1 MYSLVFGYSIIKDNW
16 FQTYMLSLG
25 KRSKRASEFIAMAN
39 DLRSLRLPIGTSTYP
54 CIRFSDF
61 WHGYSAGPRSGY
73 TGSKAIRRGWRVSR
87 HSSSSSSSSQSLSG
101 VRSFSKGYLL
111 SPKAVPRIVADAF
124 CFLLPHQAP
133 RGFPS
138 QAS

>member
-1 MYSLVFGYSIIKDNW
+1 MFGYSIIKDNW
-16 FQTYMLSLG
+16 FQTYIPDLV
-25 KRSKRASEFIAMAN
+25 KRSKGVSKFITN
-39 DLRSLRLPIGTSTYP
+39 DLRSLRLPIGAGTYP
-54 CIRFSDF
+54 CIQSSDF
-61 WHGYSAGPRSGY
+61 WHGHSAWPRSGY